1 MLNMN
6 TLQIELLKAL
16 NRYFKRLSQVGA
28 INKSTSSSLSILKLI
43 EMVVNGEMSKFITRD
58 DLKIINQSLLQL
70 KKQTCLM
77 DLNLTIN
84 NSIFRTII
92 PVQQ

>member
-1 MLNMN
+1 MD
-6 TLQIELLKAL
+6 TLQIELLNAL

-28 INKSTSSSLSILKLI
+28 INKSASSSLSILKLI
-43 EMVVNGEMSKFITRD
+43 EMVVNGEMSKFITID

-70 KKQTCLM
+70 KKQTCLI
-77 DLNLTIN
+77 DLNLTVN
-84 NSIFRTII
+84 NSIFRTIV